1 MAASAKPS
9 QLYAKELGPDC
20 IACLCRQ
27 YLSAAPGDAP
37 WELRSAYMR
46 QALSAISE
54 GSREL
59 TAPEI
64 GHKLDGLLRE
74 QFGVE
79 EDRTEEKLRLNEL
92 VMGWEDDLWRKVVAA
107 KDPVALA
114 ARLAA
119 CGNYVDF
126 SVQESVEED
135 VLARFLERA
144 GADEGQGGPF
154 SALSE
159 ALLEARSAVLLADNC
174 GEVVLDKMLLRAVKR
189 SNPVCEATVI
199 VRDGRV
205 SGDVTLADA
214 AQVGLGEV
222 ARVVSNGNDV
232 AGTCERLLSGEAR
245 QVLVAA
251 DVVVSK
257 GLANFE
263 TLRGRRVAT
272 RGPSSFSWSSASS
285 TRESSV
291 RAWVTSWPYGE
302 CDSQALGRRGG
313 RSGSAWC
320 TSCRARDRGHSCP
333 HHGTNRYKEG
343 FHGKKHHQAR
353 SARACGA
360 RCHCGSGRLQR

>member
-1 MAASAKPS
+1 MAASAKSS

-46 QALSAISE
+46 QVLSAISE

-144 GADEGQGGPF
+144 GADEGQGDPF

-174 GEVVLDKMLLRAVKR
+174 GEAVLDKMLLRAVKR

-232 AGTCERLLSGEAR
+232 REASLVRGSPGAG
-245 QVLVAA
+245 
-251 DVVVSK
+251 
-257 GLANFE
+257 
-263 TLRGRRVAT
+263 RG
-272 RGPSSFSWSSASS
+272 
-285 TRESSV
+285 
-291 RAWVTSWPYGE
+291 
-302 CDSQALGRRGG
+302 GRRGLEG
-313 RSGSAWC
+313 TRQLRDASWPAGGQREDLLPFHGQVRAL
-320 TSCRARDRGHSCP
+320 RARVWCEPG
-333 HHGTNRYKEG
+333 
-343 FHGKKHHQAR
+343 
-353 SARACGA
+353 
-360 RCHCGSGRLQR
+360 

>member
-20 IACLCRQ
+20 IACLCGQ

-144 GADEGQGGPF
+144 GADEGQGDPF

-174 GEVVLDKMLLRAVKR
+174 GEVLLAEMLVRAVKR

-263 TLRGRRVAT
+263 TLRGRRVGNART
-272 RGPSSFSWSSASS
+272 FFLFMVKCERYAREFGASLGDVMAVRG
-285 TRESSV
+285 V
-291 RAWVTSWPYGE
+291 
-302 CDSQALGRRGG
+302 
-313 RSGSAWC
+313 
-320 TSCRARDRGHSCP
+320 
-333 HHGTNRYKEG
+333 
-343 FHGKKHHQAR
+343 
-353 SARACGA
+353 
-360 RCHCGSGRLQR
+360 